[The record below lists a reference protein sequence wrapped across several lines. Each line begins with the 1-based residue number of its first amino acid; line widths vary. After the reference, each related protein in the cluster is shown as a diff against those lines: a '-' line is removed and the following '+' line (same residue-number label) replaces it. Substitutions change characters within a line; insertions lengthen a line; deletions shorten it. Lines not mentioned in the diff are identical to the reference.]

1 MKWTR
6 SVIPFVALATLVPGG
21 RPRGLGEVA
30 TMRPMTL
37 RPARV
42 APLLAFAV
50 LALGAPGA
58 PALAGAWP
66 VARPADL
73 GLRPEVL
80 DGELTDLLG
89 ANKTGAAL
97 LAVKGKL
104 VWEHYWNG
112 FGPSSRFDVYSAAK
126 AYVATAI
133 GVLMDQGRLKID
145 DPACLYLTEWAGDER
160 RNITIRHLL
169 TMTSGL
175 RLDYES
181 FTTSENPTAATLS
194 WPLERPPGTA
204 WSYEQATAQA
214 VGLIVQ
220 RVTGQQPIVFLR
232 ERILDAI
239 GAVETDWLRSRQGD
253 CLAWRSVLTSARE
266 LALFGQL
273 YLNRGRWNGR
283 QLLSEDFIR
292 QATVN
297 DPLLARVPTAP
308 GQDDFRRRGYG
319 WLMFVNTNGIW
330 EGVDRQAYGFLG
342 AYHNI
347 CLVDPPRE
355 LVFVRMVTPEAQGN
369 HAEYENALDV
379 TDKGTARVWR
389 TVLSTFVR

>member
-1 MKWTR
+1 MRTMKTR
-6 SVIPFVALATLVPGG
+6 FVTLIVLSAL
-21 RPRGLGEVA
+21 
-30 TMRPMTL
+30 
-37 RPARV
+37 
-42 APLLAFAV
+42 PLAACRENEHRAQV
-50 LALGAPGA
+50 G
-58 PALAGAWP
+58 GAWP
-66 VARPADL
+66 QARPADL

-80 DGELTDLLG
+80 DGELTELLG

-104 VWEHYWNG
+104 VWEHYWDG
-112 FGPSSRFDVYSAAK
+112 FGPSSRFDVYSAGK
-126 AYVATAI
+126 AYAATAI
-133 GVLMDQGRLKID
+133 GVLMDEGRLKVD
-145 DPACLYLTEWAGDER
+145 DPASLYLPEWSGDDR

-175 RLDYES
+175 KLDYEG
-181 FTTSENPTAATLS
+181 FTATENPTAATLG

-204 WSYEQATAQA
+204 WSYEQATAHA

-232 ERILDAI
+232 ERILNPI

-266 LALFGQL
+266 FALFGQL
-273 YLNRGRWNGR
+273 YLNEGRWNGR
-283 QLLSEDFIR
+283 QLVSAEFIR

-297 DPLLARVPTAP
+297 DPLLATVPAAP

-330 EGVDRQAYGFLG
+330 EGVDRRGFGFLG
-342 AYHNI
+342 AFHNI
-347 CLVDPPRE
+347 CLADPSRE
-355 LVFVRMVTPEAQGN
+355 FVFVRMVTPEEQKN
-369 HAEYENALDV
+369 HKDYENALDV
-379 TDKGTARVWR
+379 TDQGTAKIWR
-389 TVLSTFVR
+389 TVLSAFGR